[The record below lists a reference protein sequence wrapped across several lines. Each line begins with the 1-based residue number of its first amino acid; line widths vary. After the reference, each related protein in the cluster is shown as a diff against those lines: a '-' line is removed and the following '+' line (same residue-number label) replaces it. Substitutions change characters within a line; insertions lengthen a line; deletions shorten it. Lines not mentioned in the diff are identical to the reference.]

1 MPERMVVYNIIHAF
15 TYIYA
20 LCDPETDLVYYV
32 GQATNPKF
40 RHRTHIL
47 EAQSPDGVS
56 NKCVW
61 IKGLLDRGMEPSLK
75 VLLKVNKEFAIDYE
89 KRMITY
95 YKSTN
100 INLCNM
106 MFAGE
111 KGKMIPQ
118 TKVTPQVQRRRERKR
133 WWKAHCD

>member
-1 MPERMVVYNIIHAF
+1 MVVYNIIHAF

-32 GQATNPKF
+32 GQATSPKF

-47 EAQSPDGVS
+47 EAQSPDGIS
-56 NKCVW
+56 NKCIW
-61 IKGLLDRGMEPSLK
+61 TKGLLDRGMEPSLK

-100 INLCNM
+100 IN
-106 MFAGE
+106 FTISDKVIRAATVEGFIWIRGE
-111 KGKMIPQ
+111 KVLSKTTG
-118 TKVTPQVQRRRERKR
+118 
-133 WWKAHCD
+133 